1 MERTVRVFKSA
12 KAAEEAD
19 KKYYRSLSPAERIQ
33 LLLILRGRLSPY
45 SDELT
50 RRFERVV
57 ELLSALNVHF
67 LVVGAFAVAYHGYP
81 RYTADIDLFVERSA
95 ENAERLV
102 RAIHQFGFG
111 DVGLTEDDFLNEDQ
125 IIQLGVVPN
134 RIDLMTHISGVAFED
149 AWNSRE
155 LGDIGGLLIP
165 FISREMLKRN
175 KAASGRTQ
183 DLADLE
189 HL

>member
-1 MERTVRVFKSA
+1 MNLQEDLKEF
-12 KAAEEAD
+12 
-19 KKYYRSLSPAERIQ
+19 
-33 LLLILRGRLSPY
+33 
-45 SDELT
+45 
-50 RRFERVV
+50 V

-67 LVVGAFAVAYHGYP
+67 LVVEAFAVAYHGYP

-134 RIDLMTHISGVAFED
+134 RIDLMTHISVVAFED

-165 FISREMLKRN
+165 FISREMNGMSNPPMSPSSREFQ
-175 KAASGRTQ
+175 ASSNATTEMCVMRSIRFGTTPN
-183 DLADLE
+183 
-189 HL
+189 